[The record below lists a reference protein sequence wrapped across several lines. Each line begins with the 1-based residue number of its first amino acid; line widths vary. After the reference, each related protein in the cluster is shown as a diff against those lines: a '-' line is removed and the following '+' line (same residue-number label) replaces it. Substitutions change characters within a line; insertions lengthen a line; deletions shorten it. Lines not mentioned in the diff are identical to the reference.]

1 MNSSL
6 EYTIILWSKNLIK
19 NKNKYVLRMPMCKTI
34 IYQIPVGILHYLIYK
49 LKVILFWVIAF
60 CIQPTD
66 NYFDNNICQN
76 LTNR

>member
-1 MNSSL
+1 
-6 EYTIILWSKNLIK
+6 
-19 NKNKYVLRMPMCKTI
+19 MPMCKTI